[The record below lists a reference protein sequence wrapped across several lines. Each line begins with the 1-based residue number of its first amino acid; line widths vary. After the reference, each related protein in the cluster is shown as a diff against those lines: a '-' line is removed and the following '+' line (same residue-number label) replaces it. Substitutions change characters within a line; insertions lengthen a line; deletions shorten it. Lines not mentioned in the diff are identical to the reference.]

1 MISQLTDAL
10 LTYAFLLFPNLFFVV
25 Y

>member
-1 MISQLTDAL
+1 MISQLIDAL